1 MRRLVFSIGCAFVCC
16 GLTACGR
23 HTHENLH
30 ATLWMQTAGEYDAIC
45 HQAFQQAKVQLQA
58 ALSNPD
64 WTAAQE
70 QKATGGYQSKRP
82 AIICD
87 VDETLL
93 DNSPYQ
99 AQLVRDDAFYT
110 SASWRA
116 WVDEEAAE
124 PLPGALEFIR
134 YAKSRGVETIYV
146 TNRKADEEP
155 ATRRNLKAVGFPV
168 SDDPDAVLT
177 KGTDNGVDWES
188 NKKERRKLVAKHYR
202 ILLLLGDDMNDFVDG
217 TKVADPK
224 VRREIAA
231 QYGENW
237 GRKWIVLPNPTY
249 GSWEAATINK
259 DYQQSDAA
267 KLRLKYQKLRG
278 FRED

>member
-1 MRRLVFSIGCAFVCC
+1 MRNVVLSIACSLICC
-16 GLTACGR
+16 GLTGCAR

-30 ATLWMQTAGEYDAIC
+30 ATLWMQTAGEYNAAC
-45 HQAFQQAKVQLQA
+45 HQAFQQAKLQLDA

-64 WTAAQE
+64 WTASLE
-70 QKATGGYQSKRP
+70 QKTAGGYQNKRP

-99 AQLVRDDAFYT
+99 AQLVRDDAFYS
-110 SASWRA
+110 SASWRE

-124 PLPGALEFIR
+124 PMPGALAFIR

-146 TNRKADEEP
+146 TNRKADEES

-177 KGTDNGVDWES
+177 KGNDNGTEWQS
-188 NKKERRKLVAKHYR
+188 NKTDRRKLVAQNYR
-202 ILLLLGDDMNDFVDG
+202 ILLLVGDDMNDFLDG
-217 TKVADPK
+217 TKIGDPQM
-224 VRREIAA
+224 RQQIAA
-231 QYGENW
+231 KHADMW
-237 GRKWIVLPNPTY
+237 GQKWIVLPNPTY
-249 GSWEAATINK
+249 GSWEAATVNL
-259 DYQQSDAA
+259 DYTQSDSA
-267 KLRLKYQKLRG
+267 KLKQKYQKLRG
-278 FRED
+278 YRND